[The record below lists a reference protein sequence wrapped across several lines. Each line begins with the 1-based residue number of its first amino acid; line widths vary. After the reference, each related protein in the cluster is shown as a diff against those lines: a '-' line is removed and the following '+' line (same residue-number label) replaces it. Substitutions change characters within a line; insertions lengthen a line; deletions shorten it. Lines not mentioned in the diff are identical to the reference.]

1 MAEAKT
7 KYRLHSMN
15 AFIDGLI
22 ISDFDSE
29 AEAIEYAANYEAR
42 LYRLEPDGRAVAVYW
57 PGMYDTEEQAEAGQ

>member
-57 PGMYDTEEQAEAGQ
+57 PGMDEELAEAGQ